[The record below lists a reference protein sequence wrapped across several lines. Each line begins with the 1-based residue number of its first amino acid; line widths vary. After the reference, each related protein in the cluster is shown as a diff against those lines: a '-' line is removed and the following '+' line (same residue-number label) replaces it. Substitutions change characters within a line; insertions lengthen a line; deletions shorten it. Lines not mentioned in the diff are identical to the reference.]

1 MTCLTLLYV
10 AGLASALLLLA
21 LAWAA
26 GREGAWQ
33 VCLIAAWMSG
43 FMIATVT
50 DLRDRYRKKE

>member
-1 MTCLTLLYV
+1 MTCLTLLFV
-10 AGLASALLLLA
+10 GGIAAALLLLV
-21 LAWAA
+21 LSWLA

-43 FMIATVT
+43 FLIATVT